1 MPRWQGWRA
10 SFVAAV
16 VLMLLAVAVVTGAA
30 AVALL
35 SKSMPALVQ

>member
-1 MPRWQGWRA
+1 MARWQGSLA
-10 SFVAAV
+10 AAV
-16 VLMLLAVAVVTGAA
+16 VLVLLGVVFVAGVA